1 MSFTVIG
8 AAGFVG
14 AHLARHVRSRGS
26 TCHTPARGDEA
37 ALFDRS
43 HDHIVYCAGYTS
55 DFLAS
60 PADTVE
66 AHVCLLTRLLK
77 HGRFETLTYLSST
90 RLYDFTDGAGHE
102 WDSFRLNPNHP
113 RHLFDLSKALGESL
127 CVNSGRDGVRAV
139 RLASVYADNLMTD
152 GFLHRVLRAARDG
165 VGTAFDVAPDTARD
179 YIHIDD
185 VVSLLV
191 NVARRGRRPI
201 YNLASG
207 VNVAN
212 AELFDAVARLTG
224 TRLTATRPPSGER
237 AAPVIDIDAIRE
249 DFAIR
254 PVPLQGR
261 LASVL
266 RVPALGAA

>member
-1 MSFTVIG
+1 MAFTVIG
-8 AAGFVG
+8 ASGFVG

-37 ALFDRS
+37 ALFART
-43 HDHIVYCAGYTS
+43 HDHIVYCAGYTN
-55 DFLAS
+55 DFLAA

-77 HGRFETLTYLSST
+77 QARFETLTYLSST
-90 RLYDFTDGAGHE
+90 RLYDFANATGREDA
-102 WDSFRLNPNHP
+102 SFRLNPHEP
-113 RHLFDLSKALGESL
+113 RNLFDLSKALGESL
-127 CVNSGRDGVRAV
+127 CINSGRNGVRAV
-139 RLASVYADNLMTD
+139 RLASVYADNLMAD
-152 GFLHRVLRAARDG
+152 SFLHRVLRAARDR
-165 VGTAFDVAPDTARD
+165 VETAFDVAPDTARD

-185 VVSLLV
+185 VCSLLV
-191 NVARRGRRPI
+191 NVARRGRRPV

-212 AELFDAVARLTG
+212 ADLFEAVTRLTG
-224 TRLTATRPPSGER
+224 TKLIATRPPSGER
-237 AAPVIDIDAIRE
+237 APVIDITAIRE

-261 LASVL
+261 LARVL
-266 RVPALGAA
+266 GVRALGAA